1 MKEPGIGRDVLSVI
15 IILTAII
22 VIAPIVIAIAYIDPD
37 LLRKPLEHL
46 GLHELMKLLR
56 KLI

>member
-37 LLRKPLEHL
+37 LLRKPLV
-46 GLHELMKLLR
+46 LR
-56 KLI
+56 LANQFK